1 VDDGVET
8 AEPVDLRRH
17 ILGAGNG
24 LQIAG
29 DHLLGARQCPPR
41 IVRALAFARM
51 EDHPMPLL
59 DEQLSSHCHS
69 ARLGPLPPTYG
80 KMLTS
85 EQMLLTMALLG
96 HVLVAGITLLIA
108 VTLEDRV

>member
-17 ILGAGNG
+17 FLGAGNG

-41 IVRALAFARM
+41 IVRALAIARM

-59 DEQLSSHCHS
+59 DEQLSSHQAKS
-69 ARLGPLPPTYG
+69 GR
-80 KMLTS
+80 
-85 EQMLLTMALLG
+85 
-96 HVLVAGITLLIA
+96 
-108 VTLEDRV
+108 

>member
-1 VDDGVET
+1 VDGGVET

-17 ILGAGNG
+17 FLGAGNG

-41 IVRALAFARM
+41 IVRALAIARM

-59 DEQLSSHCHS
+59 DECCPAIRPSPVDEPEMKTRAMDYS
-69 ARLGPLPPTYG
+69 
-80 KMLTS
+80 
-85 EQMLLTMALLG
+85 
-96 HVLVAGITLLIA
+96 
-108 VTLEDRV
+108 